1 LPPAWRVEMPKG
13 KGRMAS
19 TRLQVRVESPLDG
32 ETPLRTGVELGDG
45 IDLRQVVDAVGSVV
59 TEEERAYYF
68 RYHYYRFLET
78 LKLAPPRPGARLLDV
93 GVVPGHLALCYR
105 ELGAE
110 VVGLNITLNPDWP
123 PGVMDRLRRAG
134 VTVVEADVTL
144 DPLLFPDSS
153 FDLVLFTE
161 VLEHFERHPEP
172 ALRECRRVLRPGGC
186 LVLTTPNSAELG
198 LRVRAALG
206 RGCYPPLDVFYG
218 EAPEWRHHR
227 EYTMSEVRTLLT
239 QAGFQVLRAR
249 VAPTWEHAELRARL
263 DPSFKIRSKHG
274 CLAERGL
281 VRILLKLALKKLRP
295 SWSSNLLVLARRPIE
310 ACPCG
315 TGPRGEGEGP

>member
-1 LPPAWRVEMPKG
+1 
-13 KGRMAS
+13 MAS
-19 TRLQVRVESPLDG
+19 THLRVRVESRLDG
-32 ETPLRTGVELGDG
+32 GTPLRTRAELGEG
-45 IDLRQVVDAVGSVV
+45 VDLRQVVDAVGSAV
-59 TEEERAYYF
+59 TEEERARYF

-78 LKLAPPRPGARLLDV
+78 LKFAPPRPGARLLDV

-123 PGVMDRLRRAG
+123 PGVMDRLTRAG
-134 VTVVEADVTL
+134 MTVVAADVTR
-144 DPLLFPDSS
+144 DPLPFPDSS
-153 FDLVLFTE
+153 FDVVLFTE

-227 EYTMSEVRTLLT
+227 EYTMREVRTLLT
-239 QAGFQVLRAR
+239 QTGFQVLRAR
-249 VAPTWEHAELRARL
+249 AAPTWERAELRARL
-263 DPSFKIRSKHG
+263 DRSFEIRSKRG
-274 CLAERGL
+274 RLPERGL
-281 VRILLKLALKKLRP
+281 GRILLKLALKKLWP
-295 SWSSNLLVLARRPIE
+295 CWSSNLLVLARRPVDARPDGI
-310 ACPCG
+310 
-315 TGPRGEGEGP
+315 GPASQGEGP

>member
-1 LPPAWRVEMPKG
+1 
-13 KGRMAS
+13 MAS
-19 TRLQVRVESPLDG
+19 THLQVTVESRLDG
-32 ETPLRTGVELGDG
+32 ETPLRTRAELGEG
-45 IDLRQVVDAVGSVV
+45 IDLRQVVEAVGSVV

-78 LKLAPPRPGARLLDV
+78 LKLGPPRPGTRLLDV

-134 VTVVEADVTL
+134 VTVVAADVTR
-144 DPLLFPDSS
+144 DPLPFPDSS

-161 VLEHFERHPEP
+161 VLEHFEWHPEP

-206 RGCYPPLDVFYG
+206 RGCYPPLDLFYG

-227 EYTMSEVRTLLT
+227 EYTMREVQALLT

-249 VAPTWEHAELRARL
+249 AAPTWERAELRAHL
-263 DPSFKIRSKHG
+263 DPSFEIRSKRR
-274 CLAERGL
+274 CLPRRSL
-281 VRILLKLALKKLRP
+281 FRILLKLALKRLWP
-295 SWSSNLLVLARRPIE
+295 SWSSNLLVLARRPTD
-310 ACPCG
+310 A
-315 TGPRGEGEGP
+315 GPGGIGPPGEGEGP